1 MNINSQKE
9 FYSDNNMADAGG
21 EFTLTKFDT
30 INKKISGILQFT
42 GYDRYRTYKGKFAST
57 IIEDI
62 PLKVDTTNYKGN
74 NASCTV
80 QGAATSYWETK
91 NVYASIDCMSGNEET
106 LSIQITSMV
115 KYYVSGKV
123 LLLTIPLKNGKG
135 KYQIYPNQPPY
146 SYCHN
151 DYMTSSFCSYNYDK
165 RYLATS
171 GELNIINVDTA
182 QRKLSA
188 TFNIQYRDTTSKNET
203 VQISNGTINLNT
215 WIRWGEPR

>member
-1 MNINSQKE
+1 MNINSQKA

-30 INKKISGILQFT
+30 VNKKISGILQFT

-62 PLKVDTTNYKGN
+62 PLKIDTSNYKGN
-74 NASCTV
+74 YVSCTV
-80 QGAATSYWETK
+80 QGATTTNWKTK
-91 NVYASIDCMSGNEET
+91 NVRGTIDCMSGAEET
-106 LSIQITSMV
+106 LYIRISSMIKV
-115 KYYVSGKV
+115 YVSGKD
-123 LLLTIPLKNGKG
+123 LLFIIPLKNGKG
-135 KYQIYPNQPPY
+135 KYQIYPDQPPY
-146 SYCHN
+146 IYCGNNYMMSSY
-151 DYMTSSFCSYNYDK
+151 CSYNYDK
-165 RYLATS
+165 RYFATS

-182 QRKLSA
+182 NRKLSA
-188 TFNIQYRDTTSKNET
+188 TFNIQYRDTTSKRET